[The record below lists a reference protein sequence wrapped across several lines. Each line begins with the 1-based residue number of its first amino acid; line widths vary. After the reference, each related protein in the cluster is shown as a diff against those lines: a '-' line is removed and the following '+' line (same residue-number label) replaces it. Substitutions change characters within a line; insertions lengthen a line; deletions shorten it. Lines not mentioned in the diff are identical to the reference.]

1 MPSRAAILS
10 TISSV
15 NNYWTQ
21 NNSAGSINNT
31 WDGAVYM
38 IGDMDAYAATGNSN
52 YLNYAKAWASAYN
65 YALISGNSTRDANY
79 QAAGEVYVRLYQ
91 LTGTASDLTNITA
104 DVKSIVNGSSSKD
117 WTWVDALNMAMPVFA
132 ELGQINNSST
142 YSAKMFSEYNYTKTS
157 LGGPGLYNTTEHLW
171 SRDATF
177 LGTNIYWSRGNAWA
191 FVALAKVLET
201 LPTSDSHYSDYLGT
215 FQAMA
220 AKLITLQQSD
230 GFWYANLLN
239 PSQYPTPETSGT
251 SGFTYGLAWGI
262 NAGALDSAT
271 YLPAVTKAW
280 NGMVATA
287 VHSNGFLGYVQG
299 SGTQPSSSQPT
310 TYNSTADFGVG
321 LFLEAGNQVAKLAS
335 ASGTPVAAP
344 TFNPSGG
351 NFSSP
356 QTVTI
361 STTTSGASI
370 RYTTDGSTPSETAGT
385 IYSGPVSIGSTTT
398 LKALAYESGFTD
410 STVTSETY
418 TISTGGGTVATPTF
432 SPAGGTYS
440 SAQTVTLSDSTSGAT
455 IYYTTNGTTPTTSS
469 TVYSGAI
476 SVSSGTV
483 AIEAL
488 GVLSGDTNSSIA
500 SATYTI
506 STVEGPFGGT
516 AAAIPGTVQAEN
528 YDTGGQGVAYNVTSI
543 NGTDNGYRS
552 DGVDLEV
559 TSDTGGGVDLGWTS
573 PGQWFKY
580 TVNVA
585 TAGTYTVSFRVAAP
599 GAVTDAFHL
608 SNAAGTNLSGNVNL
622 PATGGY
628 QTWATVTASVTLPA
642 GQQTL
647 TLNQDNGSGVWNIN
661 YASFATSGGGTVAT
675 PTFSPAGGTYSS
687 AQSVTLSDSTGGAT
701 IYYTTDGST
710 PTTSSTVYSSAIAV
724 NSGTVTIKAMAALS
738 GDTNSSVASATY
750 TISTV
755 ATVATPTFSPAGG
768 TYSTAQTVSIS
779 DSTGGAT
786 IHYTTDGSTPTAS
799 STVYSSPI
807 AVSSGTVTIQ
817 AIGILSGD
825 NNSAVGSATYT
836 ISTGGGGC
844 QTATSSWTSVAAT
857 SVTG

>member
-1 MPSRAAILS
+1 MYLRSRVSRRWLLASALVSVFSLHAFAQLPSRAAILS
-10 TISSV
+10 TISNV

-52 YLNYAKAWASAYN
+52 YLSYAQAWASSYK
-65 YALISGNSTRDANY
+65 YAIFDGNSTRDANY

-104 DVKSIVNGSSSKD
+104 DVKGIVNSSSSKD

-177 LGTNIYWSRGNAWA
+177 LNTNIYWSRGNAWA

-230 GFWYANLLN
+230 GFWYANLLD

-251 SGFTYGLAWGI
+251 AGFTYGLAWGI

-271 YLPAVTKAW
+271 YLPAVIKAW

-299 SGTQPSSSQPT
+299 QGTQPSSSQPT
-310 TYNSTADFGVG
+310 TSSSTADFGVG
-321 LFLEAGNQVAKLAS
+321 LFLEAGNQVAKLTS

-344 TFNPSGG
+344 TFNPGG
-351 NFSSP
+351 GTFSSA

-370 RYTTDGSTPSETAGT
+370 RYTTDGSTPSETAGA

-410 STVTSETY
+410 STVTSATY

-432 SPAGGTYS
+432 SPAGGTYT
-440 SAQTVTLSDSTSGAT
+440 SAQTVKLSDSTSGAT
-455 IYYTTNGTTPTTSS
+455 IYYTTNGSTPTTSS

-476 SVSSGTV
+476 AVSSGTV
-483 AIEAL
+483 TIEAL
-488 GVLSGDTNSSIA
+488 
-500 SATYTI
+500 
-506 STVEGPFGGT
+506 
-516 AAAIPGTVQAEN
+516 
-528 YDTGGQGVAYNVTSI
+528 
-543 NGTDNGYRS
+543 
-552 DGVDLEV
+552 
-559 TSDTGGGVDLGWTS
+559 
-573 PGQWFKY
+573 
-580 TVNVA
+580 
-585 TAGTYTVSFRVAAP
+585 
-599 GAVTDAFHL
+599 
-608 SNAAGTNLSGNVNL
+608 
-622 PATGGY
+622 
-628 QTWATVTASVTLPA
+628 
-642 GQQTL
+642 
-647 TLNQDNGSGVWNIN
+647 
-661 YASFATSGGGTVAT
+661 
-675 PTFSPAGGTYSS
+675 
-687 AQSVTLSDSTGGAT
+687 
-701 IYYTTDGST
+701 
-710 PTTSSTVYSSAIAV
+710 
-724 NSGTVTIKAMAALS
+724 AALS

-750 TISTV
+750 TINISTP
-755 ATVATPTFSPAGG
+755 TVATPTFSLAGG
-768 TYSTAQTVSIS
+768 TYASAQTVSIS
-779 DSTGGAT
+779 DSTSGAT
-786 IHYTTDGSTPTAS
+786 IYYTTNGSTPTTS
-799 STVYSSPI
+799 STVYSGAI
-807 AVSSGTVTIQ
+807 AVSSGTVTIE
-817 AIGILSGD
+817 ALGVLSGD
-825 NNSAVGSATYT
+825 NNSSVASATYT
-836 ISTGGGGC
+836 ISTGGGGTLTGSSGNGWHALAISPGATGTF
-844 QTATSSWTSVAAT
+844 TATYDATPSVSPENAVVGLSNGAAT
-857 SVTG
+857 AFGNLGCIARFNPSGDIDAYNGSAYAAASTIPYSANVSYHFEMDVNLTAHTYSVYVTPAGGAKTLVGSNYAFRSSANTMTSLTDWNLDVDSSIGGASLTANNLTP